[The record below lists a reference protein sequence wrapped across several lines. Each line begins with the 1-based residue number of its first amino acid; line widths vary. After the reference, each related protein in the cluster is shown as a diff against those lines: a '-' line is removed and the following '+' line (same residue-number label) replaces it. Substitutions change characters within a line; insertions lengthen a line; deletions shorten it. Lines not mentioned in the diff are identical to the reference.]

1 MFGLWGRMR
10 VGVAGI
16 TGRMGRLV
24 VQAVGPAG
32 AELAGGLAG
41 RAGSASALPD
51 AGTQMFV
58 SAAALAQDSDA
69 LIDFT
74 HPGTIGIHAAA
85 VAAGKCAWV
94 LGTTGLS
101 AEDEDIV
108 RGTAQRVPVVY
119 SANFSPGVALV
130 LALAERLAR
139 ALPADEYDAEIVETH
154 HRHKVDAPSG
164 TALALARVIAGG
176 RHAAWPDAVRPAGH
190 GQVGPRPP
198 GSVGIASLRGGQ
210 VVGEHTILFAGDGE
224 HVSLTHKALDR
235 SVFARGAVR
244 AALWAGRGRQPGLYS
259 MADVLGMTHSPGM
272 AESQEVASR

>member
-1 MFGLWGRMR
+1 MR
-10 VGVAGI
+10 VGVAGM

-24 VQAVGPAG
+24 AQAVKLAG

-51 AGTQMFV
+51 ARTEMFV
-58 SAAALAQDSDA
+58 SALGLAQVSDV

-74 HPGTIGIHAAA
+74 HPDTVGMHAAA
-85 VAAGKCAWV
+85 VAAGECAWV

-101 AEDEDIV
+101 AEDEEIV

-139 ALPADEYDAEIVETH
+139 ALPADEYDAEITETH

-164 TALALARVIAGG
+164 TALALARAVAVG
-176 RHAAWPDAVRPAGH
+176 RRAAWPDMMRPAGH

-210 VVGEHTILFAGDGE
+210 VVGEHTLLFAGDAE
-224 HVSLTHKALDR
+224 HLSLTHKALDR

-259 MADVLGMTHSPGM
+259 MTDVLGM
-272 AESQEVASR
+272 ADSQETASR